1 MLEITPH
8 SGRSVPVAVPVHHTA
23 AAARQRPAAAEPSA
37 GDRVELSA
45 AARDFEP
52 RSQAVRATEE
62 RIQDL
67 RERIAAGTYLTDD
80 KIDYVVDRLHEEL
93 LGALPHVA

>member
-23 AAARQRPAAAEPSA
+23 VAARQHPATAEPSA

-62 RIQDL
+62 AHSGPARC
-67 RERIAAGTYLTDD
+67 IAAGIYLTDD

-93 LGALPHVA
+93 LGAMPHVA

>member
-8 SGRSVPVAVPVHHTA
+8 SGRSVPVEVPVHHTA
-23 AAARQRPAAAEPSA
+23 AAAKQRPAAAEPSA

-52 RSQAVRATEE
+52 QSQAARAIEE

-80 KIDYVVDRLHEEL
+80 KIDYVVDRLPEEL